1 MFGALFQ
8 SQPGSFDLVLLA
20 LRFTLGAVVVAHGA
34 QKLLGWFGGYG
45 FKGTMDYFTKTL
57 GFPALLGFLAIVAE
71 FFGSLSLVAGLFTRV
86 AALGVGIVLLT
97 AAYTVHRRNGFFMN
111 WFGNQ
116 EGEGVE
122 YFVLAAAIVLVLL
135 VAGGGTWS
143 LDHALAALAS

>member
-45 FKGTMDYFTKTL
+45 FKGTMDYFTRTL